1 MSEEVTRKM
10 QSNNEANSS
19 GSDQLDPTEV
29 LYRFFGGEH
38 NRLVAFLLSRDHNL
52 DLATA
57 QDLVADLLLR
67 LVNRVVPLAPIR
79 NLSAYIFRSL
89 NNLQIDQKR
98 RSKRSVPLESSVV
111 SNGEEL
117 SLLDILTGEDSTV
130 LEIEQTE
137 LRARL
142 FEAIESLKPDQR
154 AVVVANMLMGRT
166 FEELSSE
173 WQTPI
178 GTLMAR
184 KHRAIK
190 VLREKLSDLD
200 PRNDE

>member
-1 MSEEVTRKM
+1 M
-10 QSNNEANSS
+10 
-19 GSDQLDPTEV
+19 
-29 LYRFFGGEH
+29 
-38 NRLVAFLLSRDHNL
+38 
-52 DLATA
+52 
-57 QDLVADLLLR
+57 
-67 LVNRVVPLAPIR
+67 
-79 NLSAYIFRSL
+79 
-89 NNLQIDQKR
+89 
-98 RSKRSVPLESSVV
+98 ESSVV

-117 SLLDILTGEDSTV
+117 SLLDILTGDDSPV
-130 LEIEQTE
+130 VNFEQTE

-184 KHRAIK
+184 KHRAIRA
-190 VLREKLSDLD
+190 LREKLSDLD
-200 PRNDE
+200 PRMDE

>member
-1 MSEEVTRKM
+1 M
-10 QSNNEANSS
+10 
-19 GSDQLDPTEV
+19 
-29 LYRFFGGEH
+29 
-38 NRLVAFLLSRDHNL
+38 
-52 DLATA
+52 
-57 QDLVADLLLR
+57 
-67 LVNRVVPLAPIR
+67 
-79 NLSAYIFRSL
+79 
-89 NNLQIDQKR
+89 
-98 RSKRSVPLESSVV
+98 
-111 SNGEEL
+111 
-117 SLLDILTGEDSTV
+117 

-178 GTLMAR
+178 GTLLAR
-184 KHRAIK
+184 KRRAIR

-200 PRNDE
+200 PRMDE